1 MTRAAVALLLLAAPA
16 AAQKPARK
24 PPPDG
29 TVFRLAPD
37 APKHATADV
46 EFRDP
51 DDKRWPNFFYGKP
64 AAAGTFTFDA
74 KKPAGAFTLTCDKM
88 AQKQGEQ
95 ARRVLGDVTP
105 EGAVPA
111 VTFTLTKCG
120 EVAAAKDADKNA
132 PKEAFPVEGTLAVG
146 GKAAAVAGVGT
157 WKWNYG
163 KDAEVPESV
172 QLTLRFAVKGTDL
185 GLPSADPVRVTV
197 GCVAYKDL
205 PKK

>member
-1 MTRAAVALLLLAAPA
+1 MTRAAVALLLLAGPA

-37 APKHATADV
+37 APKHVTADV

-51 DDKRWPNFFYGKP
+51 DEKRWPNFFYGKP
-64 AAAGTFTFDA
+64 ADKGTFTFDA
-74 KKPAGAFTLTCDKM
+74 KRPAGSFTLKCDKM
-88 AQKQGEQ
+88 AQKQGDQ
-95 ARRVLGDVTP
+95 ARRVLGEVAP

-120 EVAAAKDADKNA
+120 EVAAAKDA
-132 PKEAFPVEGTLAVG
+132 FPVEGTLAVG
-146 GKAAAVAGVGT
+146 GKTAAVAGTGT
-157 WKWNYG
+157 WKFNYA

-185 GLPSADPVRVTV
+185 GLSSADPVRATV

-205 PKK
+205 PAKK